1 MSVSKPK
8 RKTASAAAERP
19 GGLTAES
26 GALTGL
32 ADRAVAALVVRN
44 TGDRPIQV
52 GSHFHFFETNKALD
66 FDRSAAWGMRLRIP
80 SGTAV
85 RFEPGMSREVEL
97 IAMGG
102 DRVVFGCNGLCNGCL
117 DEPGRR
123 EAAFAAA
130 RSLGFKGAPPAS
142 DVPEVLT

>member
-1 MSVSKPK
+1 M
-8 RKTASAAAERP
+8 AAARV
-19 GGLTAES
+19 S
-26 GALTGL
+26 GA
-32 ADRAVAALVVRN
+32 VPFQVRS
-44 TGDRPIQV
+44 RP
-52 GSHFHFFETNKALD
+52 TKD
-66 FDRSAAWGMRLRIP
+66 PDTP
-80 SGTAV
+80 V